1 MLQNG
6 LPGWGI
12 ASRSLNFFVAAAR
25 RLYGRLDFFMKKF
38 FIVLTSCFSIA
49 SVSFSQSIHMEESQH
64 YSQLGIQA
72 DEYERINKPSLRSQ
86 QARTASCQLNK
97 IVFGWH
103 PYWKNGFE
111 INYQWD
117 LLSHL
122 CYFSYQVDYLTG
134 NAVTTNSWSTAN
146 VVTQA
151 LAQGKKVILC
161 VTLFDDHEAFFGN
174 ATAKQT
180 LITNLINLV
189 QSRGAHGVNIDFE
202 AMPSTQGANLT
213 QFMID
218 LSTQF
223 HASIPGSE
231 ISIALPAVDWSN
243 TFDVVAMNA
252 GGVDQF
258 FIMGY
263 DYYYGGSNQAGP
275 TDPLYSFVSSY
286 NYNHSR
292 SITSYLNRGTPANK
306 LCLGLPYYGR
316 EWETVS
322 NTVPSNTTGGF
333 ASSRTYQYVRDNSST
348 YKNYQQH
355 PGSKSG
361 YYAYQSSG
369 KWRQCFINTPHTL
382 GERFEMVQMRG
393 LAGIGIWA
401 LGYDDGYLD
410 FWDQIAEKL
419 TDCYAPACADTLYDM
434 GGSAQNYY
442 SNENYTYTI
451 SPEGATFINIDFS
464 SFSVEANYDTL
475 WLYDGSNT
483 DAPLIGAYTGTNS
496 PGNITTTTGSLTLR
510 FKSDGATNLA
520 GFMARYTCN
529 GIITATPAELTE
541 DKVTIY
547 PNPTNGSISIQH
559 LEPISEIKIFDATGR
574 QVQPIFGNPLAQE
587 YETEGS
593 YDITLDLTNL
603 SGGVYNLFIS
613 SKRGL
618 TVRKIIVSK
627 QK

>member
-1 MLQNG
+1 
-6 LPGWGI
+6 
-12 ASRSLNFFVAAAR
+12 
-25 RLYGRLDFFMKKF
+25 
-38 FIVLTSCFSIA
+38 
-49 SVSFSQSIHMEESQH
+49 MEESQY

-86 QARTASCQLNK
+86 QARTSSCQLNK

-111 INYQWD
+111 SNYQWN

-122 CYFSYQVDYLTG
+122 CYFSYEVDYLTG
-134 NAVTTNSWSTAN
+134 NAKTTNGWSTAN

-174 ATAKQT
+174 ATARQT

-213 QFMID
+213 QFMTD

-263 DYYYGGSNQAGP
+263 DYYYGGSSQAGP
-275 TDPLYSFVSSY
+275 TDPLYTFASSF
-286 NYNHSR
+286 NYNHSK

-316 EWETVS
+316 EWETATS
-322 NTVPSNTTGGF
+322 SVPSNTTGGF
-333 ASSRTYQYVRDNSST
+333 ASSRTYEYVRDNSSI

-355 PGSKSG
+355 PGSASG
-361 YYAYQSSG
+361 YYVYQKSG

-382 GERFEMVQMRG
+382 GERFEMVHKRG

-410 FWDQIAEKL
+410 FWNQIAEKL
-419 TDCYAPACADTLYDM
+419 TDCYASACTDMLYDM
-434 GGSAQNYY
+434 GGPAQNYY

-451 SPEGATFINIDFS
+451 SPAGATFMNVDFS

-475 WLYDGSNT
+475 WLYDGNNT

-520 GFMARYTCN
+520 GFTAQYTCN
-529 GIITATPAELTE
+529 EMITAVPTATDDDPL
-541 DKVTIY
+541 VVY
-547 PNPTNGSISIQH
+547 PNPSNGSLRIQYRK
-559 LEPISEIKIFDATGR
+559 PISEIRIVDATGR
-574 QVQPIFGNPLAQE
+574 QVQPIVIDPSIQE
-587 YETEGS
+587 NEPEGK
-593 YDITLDLTNL
+593 YGLNLDLSNF
-603 SGGVYNLFIS
+603 SSGVYSLLIFSNQALM
-613 SKRGL
+613 
-618 TVRKIIVSK
+618 VRKIIVTEP
-627 QK
+627 